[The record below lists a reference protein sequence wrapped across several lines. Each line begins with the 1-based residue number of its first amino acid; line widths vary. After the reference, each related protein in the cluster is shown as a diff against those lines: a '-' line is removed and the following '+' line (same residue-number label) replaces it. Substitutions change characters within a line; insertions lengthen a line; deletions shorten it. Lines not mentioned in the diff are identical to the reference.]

1 MSINT
6 RAESELELRFLEKLR
21 EGKGLPEGAKASLRD
36 DVIHGRKGYLLTL
49 STGSHSVSW
58 KLEQQVPLGDGE
70 GVGVFSRADFLLTP
84 TAGGKPIAIY
94 TDGWEYHR
102 GRLATDAEQRMA
114 LQRSGRYLFW
124 GLSWEDVV
132 EKLPSAQTP
141 LVPNGLQAG
150 VVPAFIDKP
159 ELFRRWWPE
168 TAAAGT
174 TAAVQPQPSPT
185 LAARQAQLANSLEL
199 LMAYLMHPNE
209 AWWQGLAQQF
219 AQAQITPTPISAPE
233 LIQAI
238 EELQLQPHLEEW
250 RSSANGQCFGQQ
262 LAIAPGLLALNLAD
276 LELHR
281 RLHPAASFRVI
292 HFEPDAAGSEQ
303 QQQAAWR
310 EWLRQSNL
318 FQFLPHGLISTPGWG
333 GAEQSPSMDP
343 YDVWVQG
350 ASAAAAEQAP
360 NVLPQQA
367 LAWQELIKFV
377 HPSCQP
383 LLNALQP
390 VIFKE
395 ALALPELGYE
405 LEGPKGEVLA
415 EAELAWPEQQLA
427 VILDAAEGSCFEAA
441 GWRCWSID
449 DPPDLS
455 AVETTAATICNAL
468 PTTATAPTP

>member
-1 MSINT
+1 M
-6 RAESELELRFLEKLR
+6 
-21 EGKGLPEGAKASLRD
+21 
-36 DVIHGRKGYLLTL
+36 
-49 STGSHSVSW
+49 
-58 KLEQQVPLGDGE
+58 QPL
-70 GVGVFSRADFLLTP
+70 
-84 TAGGKPIAIY
+84 
-94 TDGWEYHR
+94 
-102 GRLATDAEQRMA
+102 
-114 LQRSGRYLFW
+114 
-124 GLSWEDVV
+124 
-132 EKLPSAQTP
+132 
-141 LVPNGLQAG
+141 
-150 VVPAFIDKP
+150 
-159 ELFRRWWPE
+159 
-168 TAAAGT
+168 
-174 TAAVQPQPSPT
+174 PSPT

-250 RSSANGQCFGQQ
+250 RSSTNGQCFGQQ

-281 RLHPAASFRVI
+281 RLHPAASFRVN
-292 HFEPDAAGSEQ
+292 HFETDAAGSEQ

-318 FQFLPHGLISTPGWG
+318 FQFLPHGLISTPGWS

-360 NVLPQQA
+360 DVLPQQA
-367 LAWQELIKFV
+367 LAWQELTKFV

-449 DPPDLS
+449 DPPDLA